1 MNFYLMLLQSFNLN
15 TLEKICETL
24 LVIGGITLIILA
36 DLFLLLIAIIA
47 IKHWNDQYNHCK
59 GDLI

>member
-24 LVIGGITLIILA
+24 LVIGGVALIILA

-47 IKHWNDQYNHCK
+47 IKHWKD
-59 GDLI
+59 

>member
-1 MNFYLMLLQSFNLN
+1 MNFYLRLFQLFNLN

-24 LVIGGITLIILA
+24 LAIGGVAIIILA

-47 IKHWNDQYNHCK
+47 IKHWND
-59 GDLI
+59 